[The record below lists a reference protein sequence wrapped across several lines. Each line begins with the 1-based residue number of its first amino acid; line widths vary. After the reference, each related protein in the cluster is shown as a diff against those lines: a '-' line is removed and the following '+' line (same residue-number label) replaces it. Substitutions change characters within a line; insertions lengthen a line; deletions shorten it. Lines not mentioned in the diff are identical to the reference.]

1 MKRLHHPT
9 LGRAAALFLVLLL
22 LAAVPGCAKAKTH
35 RKKTSLEKLL
45 IAAEDLAL
53 FPEAASF
60 EAIETVDPQENYY
73 GDGEFGSTRILRAE
87 ALYDAAKEPLG
98 YVIVLENR
106 NAYNPPL
113 TLALGIRP
121 DGTTAGIVF
130 LELNETPGKGSLAN
144 EPTFR
149 DQFTDRSVDDLL
161 ENRNPWNGNIEGLDA
176 ISGATVTSKAV
187 FNAVS
192 AGLDFYRTAI
202 AP

>member
-9 LGRAAALFLVLLL
+9 LGRAGALFLVLLL

-60 EAIETVDPQENYY
+60 EAIETGDPEAKY
-73 GDGEFGSTRILRAE
+73 GDGQFGDTRILRAE
-87 ALYDAAKEPLG
+87 ALYDAAKTPLG
-98 YVIVLENR
+98 YVIVLESR
-106 NAYNPPL
+106 NAYIPPL

-121 DGTTAGIVF
+121 DGTTAGIFF
-130 LELNETPGKGSLAN
+130 LGLNETPTKGMRAD
-144 EPTFR
+144 EPEFK
-149 DQFTDRSVDDLL
+149 DQFKDRSVDDLL
-161 ENRNPWNGNIEGLDA
+161 ENRDPWNGNIEGLDA
-176 ISGATVTSKAV
+176 ISGSTVTSKAV

>member
-9 LGRAAALFLVLLL
+9 LARTAALFLILLL
-22 LAAVPGCAKAKTH
+22 LAAGVGCAGRH
-35 RKKTSLEKLL
+35 RRTEQTAPLPDG
-45 IAAEDLAL
+45 DLAL

-60 EAIETVDPQENYY
+60 EAIETGDPEAKY
-73 GDGEFGSTRILRAE
+73 GDGQIGDTRILRAE
-87 ALYDAAKEPLG
+87 ALYDAAKTPLG
-98 YVIVLENR
+98 YVIVLENQ

-130 LELNETPGKGSLAN
+130 LELNETPGKGSHAD
-144 EPTFR
+144 EPEFK
-149 DQFTDRSVDDLL
+149 DQFRDRSVDDLL
-161 ENRNPWNGNIEGLDA
+161 ENRDPWNGNIEGLDA
-176 ISGATVTSKAV
+176 ISGSTVTSKAV

>member
-9 LGRAAALFLVLLL
+9 LARAAALFLILLL
-22 LAAVPGCAKAKTH
+22 LAAGTGCARRH
-35 RKKTSLEKLL
+35 RRNE
-45 IAAEDLAL
+45 AHAEPTATLPDGDLAL

-60 EAIETVDPQENYY
+60 EAIETVDPQESYY
-73 GDGEFGSTRILRAE
+73 SDGDTRILRAE
-87 ALYDAAKEPLG
+87 ALYDAAKTPLG

-106 NAYNPPL
+106 NAYNSPL

-144 EPTFR
+144 EPAFR
-149 DQFTDRSVDDLL
+149 DQFKDRSADDLL
-161 ENRNPWNGNIEGLDA
+161 ENRNPRNGNIEGLDV

>member
-9 LGRAAALFLVLLL
+9 LARAAALFLILLL
-22 LAAVPGCAKAKTH
+22 LAAGTGCARRH
-35 RKKTSLEKLL
+35 RRNE
-45 IAAEDLAL
+45 AHAEPTATLPDGDLVL

-60 EAIETVDPQENYY
+60 EAIETVDPQESYY
-73 GDGEFGSTRILRAE
+73 SDGDTRILRAE
-87 ALYDAAKEPLG
+87 ALYDAAKTPLG

-106 NAYNPPL
+106 NAYNSPL
-113 TLALGIRP
+113 TLALSIRP

-144 EPTFR
+144 EPAFR
-149 DQFTDRSVDDLL
+149 DQFKDRSADDLL
-161 ENRNPWNGNIEGLDA
+161 ENRNPRNGNIEGLDV

-187 FNAVS
+187 IYAVS

>member
-9 LGRAAALFLVLLL
+9 LVRAAALFLILLL
-22 LAAVPGCAKAKTH
+22 LAAGTGCARRH
-35 RKKTSLEKLL
+35 RRNE
-45 IAAEDLAL
+45 AHAEPTATLPDGDLAL

-60 EAIETVDPQENYY
+60 DAIETVDPQESYY
-73 GDGEFGSTRILRAE
+73 SDGDTRILRAE
-87 ALYDAAKEPLG
+87 ALYDAAKTPLG

-106 NAYNPPL
+106 NAYNSPL

-130 LELNETPGKGSLAN
+130 LELNETPTKGMRAD
-144 EPTFR
+144 EPEFK
-149 DQFTDRSVDDLL
+149 DQFKDRSVDDLL
-161 ENRNPWNGNIEGLDA
+161 ENRDPWNGNIEGLDA
-176 ISGATVTSKAV
+176 ISGSTVTSKAV

>member
-1 MKRLHHPT
+1 MKRIVCLLLT
-9 LGRAAALFLVLLL
+9 LLL
-22 LAAVPGCAKAKTH
+22 LAAGTGCAKRH
-35 RKKTSLEKLL
+35 RRNE
-45 IAAEDLAL
+45 ARAEQTETLPPLPDGDLAL

-87 ALYDAAKEPLG
+87 ALYDAAKTPLG
-98 YVIVLENR
+98 FVIVLENR

-121 DGTTAGIVF
+121 GGTTVGIVF
-130 LELNETPGKGSLAN
+130 LVLNETPGKGSLAN
-144 EPTFR
+144 EPAFR
-149 DQFTDRSVDDLL
+149 DQFTDRTADDLL

>member
-9 LGRAAALFLVLLL
+9 LARAAALFLILLL
-22 LAAVPGCAKAKTH
+22 LAAGTGCARRH
-35 RKKTSLEKLL
+35 RRNE
-45 IAAEDLAL
+45 AHAEPTATLPDGDLVL

-60 EAIETVDPQENYY
+60 EAIETGDPEAKY
-73 GDGEFGSTRILRAE
+73 GDGQFGDTRILRAE
-87 ALYDAAKEPLG
+87 ALYDAAKTPLG

-106 NAYNPPL
+106 NAYIPPL

-121 DGTTAGIVF
+121 DGTTAGIFF
-130 LELNETPGKGSLAN
+130 LGLNETPTKGMRAD
-144 EPTFR
+144 EPEFK
-149 DQFTDRSVDDLL
+149 DQFKDRSVDDLL
-161 ENRNPWNGNIEGLDA
+161 ENRDPWNGNIEGLDA
-176 ISGATVTSKAV
+176 ISGSTVTSKAV